1 MNNFTEKQKLQSI
14 TKTKTT
20 VTMEQAWETGMLLAS
35 LAYFTLSSSSNASIW
50 SEYYNIVRR
59 ESTDW
64 NNWAN
69 QSCKVFRGS
78 VLKCMDSGNNISLVG
93 FNGTHCASCYPVP
106 EGGVAVKLSDLNSDV
121 YSRNGKSLT
130 WDTLSFKGLLS
141 SGLVVNKL
149 MTWLKL

>member
-14 TKTKTT
+14 TKTITT

-69 QSCKVFRGS
+69 QSCKVFQGS

-121 YSRNGKSLT
+121 YVRNGKSLT
-130 WDTLSFKGLLS
+130 CDTGSGADRLRSSLRLNELLTWQ
-141 SGLVVNKL
+141 KL
-149 MTWLKL
+149 